1 MARHVPTTRPRPR
14 MPVQPVQYLDP
25 ATQQMVYLTSAQFA
39 AKQRQDAI
47 LYAQWR
53 QRRRVQRERDR
64 KLRRFWLGFGVVIG
78 LAVLAGLVLV
88 TWLIWQA
95 LAAVSLGV
103 LAVPAVIVLVAVLGV
118 GGHRC
123 ITVVQH
129 WH

>member
-1 MARHVPTTRPRPR
+1 MARNLPTRPRPR
-14 MPVQPVQYLDP
+14 TPRILVQYLNP
-25 ATQQMVYLTSAQFA
+25 ATQQMVYLTPAQFA

-47 LYAQWR
+47 LYARWR
-53 QRRRVQRERDR
+53 QRRAAQRRRDR

-78 LAVLAGLVLV
+78 LAVLAGLVLA

-103 LAVPAVIVLVAVLGV
+103 LAVPVAILFVALLGV

-123 ITVVQH
+123 VTVVQH

>member
-1 MARHVPTTRPRPR
+1 MAHHLPTQPRPR
-14 MPVQPVQYLDP
+14 MPVRPVQYLDP

-47 LYAQWR
+47 LYARWR
-53 QRRRVQRERDR
+53 QRRAAQRARDR

-78 LAVLAGLVLV
+78 VAVLAGFVLV
-88 TWLIWQA
+88 SWLIWQA

-103 LAVPAVIVLVAVLGV
+103 LAVPVVILFVALLGV

-123 ITVVQH
+123 VTVVQH

>member
-1 MARHVPTTRPRPR
+1 MARNLPTPPRPR
-14 MPVQPVQYLDP
+14 TPARPVQYLDP
-25 ATQQMVYLTSAQFA
+25 ATQQMVYLTPAQFA
-39 AKQRQDAI
+39 AKQCQDAV

-53 QRRRVQRERDR
+53 ERRRVQRARDR
-64 KLRRFWLGFGVVIG
+64 KLRRFWLGFGAVIG
-78 LAVLAGLVLV
+78 LAVLVGLVLV

-103 LAVPAVIVLVAVLGV
+103 LAVPVVILFVALLGV

-123 ITVVQH
+123 VTVVQH

>member
-1 MARHVPTTRPRPR
+1 MARNLPTAPQQRRPVR
-14 MPVQPVQYLDP
+14 PVQYLDP
-25 ATQQMVYLTSAQFA
+25 ATQQMVYLTPAQFA

-64 KLRRFWLGFGVVIG
+64 KLRRFWLGFGLVIG

-103 LAVPAVIVLVAVLGV
+103 LAVPVVILFVALLGV

-123 ITVVQH
+123 VTVVQH

>member
-1 MARHVPTTRPRPR
+1 MARHLPTRPRPR

-25 ATQQMVYLTSAQFA
+25 ATQQMVYLTPAQFA

-47 LYAQWR
+47 LYARWR
-53 QRRRVQRERDR
+53 QRRAAQRAQDR
-64 KLRRFWLGFGVVIG
+64 KVRRFWLGFGVVIA
-78 LAVLAGLVLV
+78 LAVLAGLAVV
-88 TWLIWQA
+88 SWLIWQA

-103 LAVPAVIVLVAVLGV
+103 LAVPVVIAFVAVLGV

-123 ITVVQH
+123 VTVVQH